1 MLISYPF
8 IIDSTHADHSET
20 IRYAFGGHYPVNSFM
35 EWHNGIHLNAPV
47 DGDKGYAPLRAIADG
62 KVIYTVEPD
71 PSPSDNPDH
80 PQNYAAY
87 CEGHAEWTDKGMVIL
102 EHTAEIGANGDTP
115 VSFTFYSV
123 YMHLKSLAVK
133 QGQRVYRK
141 DKLGEAGQ
149 IYSQLAHV
157 HVEICMDE
165 ANLTTLLGQAPDAL
179 PALGKVPTRNGRTDV
194 VFGST
199 YVYLPAGIPVHARQ
213 PTTHMATP
221 SGATLSAPLWV
232 KLDYEGDA
240 HLTTYHATGEHAG
253 EVIGTKVAERRGEY
267 ELHKE
272 ADKRH
277 KSLAESQQAQSSP
290 SGWYELLRF
299 GRVLGS
305 DPLPAGVEHWRCI
318 HTPQGLLWANLN
330 APGTFQ
336 FSDADFPAIMGWQC
350 IQDDENPLDQRCD
363 SKTLREL
370 FARQHVRMEDRKLAL
385 ERTDEGLRKLASPI
399 LTPSDSL
406 ADKLKHL
413 ICKFPSEFDQGTFEA
428 RYGHIKD
435 LPHYRDD
442 KTGKSWEALEA
453 HIKALTRTDL
463 PEAYKH
469 AQWHFHPIAFI
480 QHMRKCMWLGA
491 GEFKQLL
498 PSHALRTFTFKQPN
512 RPDRHP
518 VAWEEVVGYG
528 TRRGEPNEVA
538 KIINNHRIPLNRALR
553 KYGLNTPL
561 RMAAFFGN
569 AVQETTW
576 LSLLSEGYS
585 NTLYYNPWHGRG
597 FLQLTSPANYF
608 DYWRFRG
615 RKVDA
620 ALGTRLQA
628 AFDDMYK
635 HKEKQ
640 ALRLLKDEN
649 FPELPEE
656 VIQWRAHIEG
666 DTKVNK
672 REGNLTPSDSAGW
685 YAITK
690 GLVESADAPHV
701 LERQEMATEAV
712 RRTPAGDETYP
723 TGRHVYYRSQAFWH
737 VCAKINLP
745 AVATRT
751 DYSRMNG
758 FDSRCSAYGVALA
771 VLSEMR
777 LPDSEGKLSIEYPE
791 GYTPRRP

>member
-8 IIDSTHADHSET
+8 LTESTHSDDSET
-20 IRYAFGGHYPVNSFM
+20 VRYAFSGQYPVTSKFQ
-35 EWHNGIHLNAPV
+35 WHNGIHLMAPV
-47 DGDKGYAPLRAIADG
+47 EGYYTGYAPLRAIADG

-71 PSPSDNPDH
+71 ASPSAEADH
-80 PQNYAAY
+80 AQNYSAY
-87 CEGHAEWTDKGMVIL
+87 TGSPEWTDKGMVII

-115 VSFTFYSV
+115 VSITFYSV
-123 YMHLKSLAVK
+123 YMHMKSLAVK
-133 QGQRVYRK
+133 QGQPIYRK

-149 IYSQLAHV
+149 IYGHYGHV
-157 HVEICMDE
+157 HFEICMDE

-179 PALGKVPTRNGRTDV
+179 PALGQAPTRNGRTDV

-199 YVYLPAGIPVHARQ
+199 YVYLPAGTPVHARQ
-213 PTTHMATP
+213 PTTNMATP

-267 ELHKE
+267 ALHEE

-305 DPLPAGVEHWRCI
+305 DPLPAGAEHWRCI

-350 IQDDENPLDQRCD
+350 IQDDQNPLDQRCD
-363 SKTLREL
+363 SETLRML
-370 FARQHVRMEDRKLAL
+370 FARQHARMEDRKLAL
-385 ERTDEGLRKLASPI
+385 ERSDEGLRKLASPI

-406 ADKLKHL
+406 ADKLQHL
-413 ICKFPSEFDQGTFEA
+413 ICKFPSEFDQGTFKD

-442 KTGKSWEALEA
+442 KTDKSWEALVA

-480 QHMRKCMWLGA
+480 QHMRKCMWLGVE
-491 GEFKQLL
+491 EFKQLL

-512 RPDRHP
+512 RPDRYP

-569 AVQETTW
+569 ALQETSW
-576 LSLLSEGYS
+576 LSSFSEIGAS
-585 NTLYYNPWHGRG
+585 NKYYTPWHGRG
-597 FLQLTSPANYF
+597 FLQLTNPANYF

-628 AFDDMYK
+628 AFNDMYK

-640 ALRLLKDEN
+640 ALFLLKDEN
-649 FPELPEE
+649 FPE
-656 VIQWRAHIEG
+656 IHF
-666 DTKVNK
+666 
-672 REGNLTPSDSAGW
+672 PSS
-685 YAITK
+685 Y
-690 GLVESADAPHV
+690 
-701 LERQEMATEAV
+701 
-712 RRTPAGDETYP
+712 
-723 TGRHVYYRSQAFWH
+723 
-737 VCAKINLP
+737 N
-745 AVATRT
+745 
-751 DYSRMNG
+751 
-758 FDSRCSAYGVALA
+758 
-771 VLSEMR
+771 
-777 LPDSEGKLSIEYPE
+777 
-791 GYTPRRP
+791 